1 LLHVFPKQ
9 LEQVAKTLDEKG
21 AKHVAL
27 ELAGRALAFATMHTT
42 ILSFRN
48 SSVHIEE
55 HFHPAK

>member
-1 LLHVFPKQ
+1 